1 MDFTN
6 CIFKSKFKIQTCALA
21 DYWHTYGGGGGNT
34 ASYTATFPSVK
45 VPLSSSANAVVGV
58 SGLWGNRNSYYTSY
72 PVGDLVSFGKTGT
85 SLTNLIDP
93 LENIATDVM
102 NSSIAFTSNNN
113 VSADGGPAMSGN
125 YLARN
130 PAQGYTDFYD
140 SDILNANGILPTT
153 ASPISVDLR
162 LTSTSNDILYAG
174 SLFVSV
180 DIEGAVLKKTIS
192 PTTIIDGNT
201 ATYTFTITNP
211 STTGQ
216 TFSGLAFTDLL
227 PSGIIIAASPNIT
240 ITGGSPSVT
249 ATAGSNVITVSNLT
263 LAAGQSSVITV
274 NVTNVPGMVNISCS
288 EYNEGFSNGF
298 DNINTSASTSNL
310 IVDITPQACLQ
321 VLCKPNSMQPLCD
334 YDSDGVANNAD
345 IDNDNDGILNAV
357 ESPNCFLTS
366 TQASV
371 IKKVSTPLASTVNN
385 IAVVSGADIP
395 TMHNGT
401 TGSSTSQNHNIT
413 AGSIKTDAVLYNV
426 AYPTEVLLTSMS
438 VYSSGSWGT
447 LSSAVLYG
455 SNDNNTWVLLSPNVD
470 TSTNSSPKVF
480 TNQNHPTTSYKYYQI
495 KFKTTG
501 SSPAV
506 SVYEVS
512 AILNLT
518 NYNQSLHYNY
528 DTNCNDDFD
537 LDTIPN
543 FLDLD
548 SDNDGCPDALEG
560 SATITLSQL
569 ITSTLP
575 GGNSGALIGAYN
587 QPVTTNLCFTTACVN
602 TQGLPQLANPANY
615 NNTTGQAI
623 GTTLNT
629 AVIDTN
635 CNFPCDPASPSFVDS
650 DKDTIGDECDLD
662 DDNDGILDTVECG
675 SLFTIENSGTFG
687 SNTGWFV
694 RNLQSTPGTGYT
706 FASFLDPNY
715 ADGNNIGAG
724 GYLVMNAN
732 VDNAHNF
739 FDGIVGHTDGTAED
753 MFLAVNGSNN
763 TGIFFNSTFYLAA
776 NTNYNFGFWALNAN
790 PNPLEAPTYPVNLG
804 YRVIKI
810 SDNSI
815 VASGSTGSIST
826 SQTWTNSSGTFTTG
840 SLTEQYRFEIYN
852 ISTGG
857 TGNDFAIDDI
867 YFKGCGDTD
876 GDSIPNYL
884 DVDSDNDG
892 CPDAVE
898 GDATI
903 TYSQLNSN
911 GSINGTV
918 NTTVGSAN
926 YGVPTIV
933 GLGQGSGSSY
943 DASTSVCCNTT
954 ETGSSDNDNDGVIDS
969 CDLDNDNDGILD
981 TSEGCRDTTFAGD
994 NVNPTGLP
1002 NVALITQ
1009 PFSVSTFTPSPANMA
1024 PIVVPSSITSTTIG
1038 SGINYV
1044 HISSLDANNN
1054 PTGHLEFTGITAT
1067 TLEEAKTN
1075 NEYIE
1080 FSFTSVATPFNG
1092 YVDWIGYY
1100 NRSITNP
1107 QHSLA
1112 FEITNNTL
1120 TSNNTTILGTIHQI
1134 AGEGGGTYPNGRRA
1148 YNNTDYYLNP
1158 SSNYTLRVYFYNVG
1172 NSVLEFDD
1180 LVLAFDYCVGDIDG
1194 DGVFNSSDL
1203 DSDNDGCP
1211 DANEYY
1217 NSITAIGTDG
1227 NNYFGTGN
1235 PPAINTNGTVV
1246 GATYTGN
1253 ITNSQTAVSATV
1265 TTEPINKIIST
1276 GGSTTFSVL
1285 ANAQSTTTFT
1295 TGIPNYSVPP
1305 ASDVSPLLTYQWQ
1318 VSTNGGATWSN
1329 VTNGGIYSGATT
1341 ATLNLTG
1348 ATVSMDGYLYKAVLA
1363 HPNNVCLS
1371 VNSNSALLDI
1381 LPIAT
1386 NDSACYVISTTA
1398 YPAINILTNDTTG
1411 DAVVANSFSL
1421 IAPGTAISIITDV
1434 QGDIVSFVI
1443 PGEGT
1448 WAING
1453 LDQVV
1458 FTPSSGFTGS
1468 PTPIQYTGKDAQG
1481 NLSNAATITLTTV
1494 SAGILSGTQTICSN
1508 GTTTF
1513 TSSVASGSWTS
1524 SDINVATIDANTG
1537 VITPVAAG
1545 TATMTYTIPA
1555 SGICPSVSAT
1565 RDLTVTLAPTE
1576 PIIAVTAATCNAVGT
1591 ATITNFNS
1599 AYTYTFTPTGPI
1611 AGSGVITGMIP
1622 GTSYSLIAT
1631 NTSGCISS
1639 TSSSFSIDN
1648 IIVTADTDS
1657 DGIDNFCDYDD
1668 DNDGILDLEE
1678 CSSGYIGQNETGAW
1692 KGTTNSIFTVTT
1704 ADIMAINPA
1713 ATFTLLGNGQ
1723 YPLNIDP
1730 TLGAPRRFS
1739 STGDG
1744 EYIVTWSPAV
1754 PASEIAFAMTDFD
1767 PSSGSTGFTGII
1779 EVNGGLA
1786 NNLFNAV
1793 SFPSRPSV
1801 NYNAQTGAFSDNGG
1815 LDNQAFGIIGTSS
1828 TLVSTLRVKTTGIGV
1843 DNLGW
1848 SFYASVSCDFD
1859 GDGIPNSLDLDSD
1872 NDGCSDANEYY
1883 NSTTADGGDGGVY
1896 GIGAPAVAIN
1906 GKVVAASYIG
1916 SYTNVENATNAT
1928 ITTQPVQQST
1938 TVGGNATF
1946 TVIATAQNTI
1956 TFVAGTPDYTVPPAT
1971 DSSLNITYQWQ
1982 VSTNNGATWSNITNG
1997 GVYSGAT
2004 SSTLTITG
2012 ATLAMNDYDY
2022 QVIVKHNEN
2031 VCILLESDPANLCVI
2046 NTPIISTTAAT
2057 CTAAG
2062 TATITNFDPSYSYT
2076 FAPAGPAAT
2085 TGGVITGMTPG
2096 IDYTLTA
2103 TNGSGCT
2110 SVATAA
2116 FQIGTQL
2123 VTPVTPTISVTAA
2136 TCSAVGTATITNV
2149 VSGNTYTFAP
2159 VGPTVDTTTGVI
2171 SGITA
2176 GTTYVV
2182 TTNNGSCTSASS
2194 ASFSIQPMLTT
2205 PVVPAITV
2213 AAATCTAAGTATITN
2228 FDPSYSYTFAPA
2240 GPSAGTG
2247 VITGMTPGVAYTLT
2261 ATNASGCTSTA
2272 TAAFQIGAQLVTP
2285 ATPTISVTAAT
2296 CSAAGV
2302 ATITNVVSGNTYTFA
2317 PVGPTVDTTTG
2328 VISGM
2333 TAGTTYVVTTNNGS
2347 CTSASSASF
2356 SIQPMLTTPVVP
2368 TISTTAATCTAAGTA
2383 TITNFDP
2390 SYSYT
2395 FAPAGPSA
2403 GTGVITGMTPGVDYT
2418 LTATNASGC
2427 TSTATVAFQI
2437 GAQLV
2442 TPATPTISVTA
2453 ATCSAAGVATITN
2466 VVSGNTY
2473 TFAPVGPTVDTTT
2486 GVISGMT
2493 AGTTYVVT
2501 TNNGSCT
2508 STASLSF
2515 SVQSQLATPVVPAIT
2530 VAAATCTAAGTA
2542 TITNFDP
2549 SYSYTFTPAGPS
2561 AGTGVITGMT
2571 PGVDYTLTAT
2581 NASGCTSTA
2590 TVAFQIGAQLVTPAT
2605 PAISVT
2611 AATCSA
2617 AGVATITNVVSGN
2630 TYTFAPVGP
2639 TVDTTTGVISGMTA
2653 GTTYVVTTNNGS
2665 CTSTASLSFS
2675 VQAQLATPVVPA
2687 ITVAAA
2693 TCTAAG
2699 TATITNF
2706 DPSYSYTFAPAGPAA
2721 TTGGVITGMTPGVD
2735 YTLTATNAAG
2745 CTSTATVAF
2754 QIGAQLVTPD
2764 TPTISVTAATCT
2776 AVGTA
2781 TITNVVS
2788 GNTYTFAPVGP
2799 TVDTTTGVISGMT
2812 AGEVYT
2818 VTTNNGS
2825 CTSASSASFGIQP
2838 MLTTPVVPT
2847 ISTTA
2852 ATCTAAGTATIT
2864 NFDPSYSYT
2873 FTPAGPS
2880 AGTGVITGMTPGVDY
2895 TLTATN
2901 ASGCT
2906 STATVAFQIG
2916 AQLVTPATPAIS
2928 VTAATC
2934 SAAGVATITNVVSG
2948 NTYTFAPVGPTVDT
2962 TTGVISG
2969 MTAGTTYVVTTN
2981 NGSCTSTASLSFS
2994 VQAQLAT
3001 PVVPAITVAAATC
3014 TAAGTAT
3021 ITNFDPSYSYTFA
3034 PAGPAATTGGV
3045 ITGMTPGVDYTLT
3058 ATNAAGCTS
3067 TATVAFQIGAQLVTP
3082 DTPTISVTA
3091 ATCTAVGTATITNV
3105 VSGNTYTFAP
3115 VGPTVDTTTGVISG
3129 MTAGEVYT
3137 VTTNNGSCT
3146 SASSASFGIQPMLT
3160 TPVVPTISTTAATC
3174 TAAGTATITN
3184 FDPSYSYTFAP
3195 AGPAAT
3201 TGGVITGMTPGVD
3214 YTLTA
3219 TNAAGCTS
3227 TATAAFQIGAQLVTP
3242 ATPTISVTA
3251 ATCTAVGTA
3260 TITNVVSG
3268 NTYTFAPVG
3277 PTVDTTTGVISGM
3290 TAGTTYVVTT
3300 NNGSCTSTASLSFS
3314 VQAQLATPVVP
3325 AITVAAA
3332 TCTAAGTAT
3341 ITNFD
3346 PSYSYTFVPAGPSA
3360 GTGVITGMTPGVAY
3374 TLTATNGS
3382 GCTSVATAAFQIGA
3396 QLVTP
3401 DTPTISVTAATCT
3414 AVGTAT
3420 ITNVVSGNTYTFAPV
3435 GPTVDTT
3442 TGVISGMTAGE
3453 VYTVT
3458 TNNGSC
3464 TSASSASF
3472 GIQPMLTTP
3481 VVPTISTTAA
3491 TCTAAGT
3498 ATITNFDPSYSYTF
3512 APAGPSAGTGV
3523 ITGMT
3528 PGIDYTLTAT
3538 NASGCTSTATAAFQ
3552 IGAQLVTPATP
3563 TISVTAATCSAAGVA
3578 TITNVVSGN
3587 TYTFA
3592 PVGPTVDTTTG
3603 VISGMTAGE
3612 VYTVTTNNGSC
3623 TSTASLSFS
3632 VQAQLATPVV
3642 PAITVAAA
3650 TCTAAGTATITN
3662 FDPSYSYTF
3671 APAGPAATTG
3681 GVITGMT
3688 PGVDY
3693 TLTATNASGCTS
3705 TATVAF
3711 QIGAQLVTPA
3721 TPTISTTAAT
3731 CSAVGT
3737 ATITNV
3743 VSGNTY
3749 TFAPVGPTVDTTT
3762 GVISG
3767 ITAGT
3772 TYVVTTNNGSCT
3784 SASSASF
3791 SIQPMLTTPVVPA
3804 ITVVAATC
3812 TAAGTATITNF
3823 DPSYSYTFA
3832 PAGPSA
3838 GTGVITGMT
3847 PGVDYT
3853 LTATN
3858 ASGCT
3863 STATVA
3869 FQIGAQ
3875 LVTPATP
3882 TISVTA
3888 ATCSAAGVATIT
3900 NVVSGNTY
3908 TFAPVGPTVDTT
3920 TGVISNLVAGT
3931 SYTVTTNNGSCTSAS
3946 SASFSI
3952 QPMLTTPVVPAITVA
3967 AATCTA
3973 AGTATITNFDPSYSY
3988 TFAPAGPS
3996 AGTGVITGMTPG
4008 VDYTLTAT
4016 NASGCTSTATVAFQ
4030 IGAQLVTPATPAIST
4045 TAATCSA
4052 AGVATITNVVSG
4064 NTYTFAPVGPTVDT
4078 TTGVISG
4085 MTAGEVYTVTTNNG
4099 SCTSTASLSFSV
4111 QAQLATPVVP
4121 AITVAAATCT
4131 AAGTATIT
4139 NFDPSYSY
4147 TFAPAGPAATT
4158 GGVITG
4164 MTPGVD
4170 YTLTATNGS
4179 GCTSVAMVA
4188 FQIGAQLVTPATPT
4202 ISVTAATCSAAGV
4215 ATITNV
4221 VSGNTYTFTPADPSI
4236 AVDTVTGV
4244 ISGMTAGTTYVVTTN
4259 NGSCT
4264 SASSASFSIQ
4274 PMLTTP
4280 VVPAITVAA
4289 ATCTA
4294 AGTATITNFDPS
4306 YSYTFAPAGP
4316 SAGTGV
4322 ITGMT
4327 PGVAY
4332 TLTATNGSGCT
4343 SVATAAFQIGAQLV
4357 TPDTPTISNTPAT
4370 CSSANIVKVTNLVSG
4385 VNYVVSRTGP
4395 TVDLTTGVI
4404 SGMTAGETYTVKAVS
4419 TSGSCSSAASV
4430 TFSLQPQFGTP
4441 AAPVSGGNQSV
4452 CIPTGSSATLTAVAS
4467 SQAGTTITWY
4477 ENSNGTGI
4485 TSPTYTSSTAYTRT
4499 IYAQAVSSQGCAS
4512 ALTAVTQTF
4521 YDAPVITNYTTN
4533 DPICEVNTKT
4543 LYATT
4548 PGGVWT
4554 VQSGG
4559 GTISAASSPNV
4570 FTYTPANVTTPTSV
4584 TVRYTLT
4591 PVAPSVCPP
4600 ATHDVTFTVNP
4611 NPDAPTVGSVIHPT
4625 CINANGSFKIAN
4637 YLATNT
4643 YTITST
4649 DGDVISGPTATGTVT
4664 ATAGTYTISVSNT
4677 YGCTGSASIDVT
4689 LNPQPA
4695 TPLTPTI
4702 SNTPA
4707 TCSSA
4712 NIVKVTN
4719 LVSGVNYVVSPTGP
4733 TVDLTTGVISGMI
4746 AGETYTVKAV
4756 SIPGGC
4762 SSAASTSFS
4771 LQAQLVTPA
4780 APTSGGDQV
4789 SCSPASL
4796 TATASAEAGA
4806 TITWYAD
4813 ATSTTPVTPTLSTVG
4828 MVTYYAEA
4836 TLGACKSATR
4846 TAVTLT
4852 INQTPTAP
4860 TSGGNITE
4868 CAASP
4873 IQTLTATATSPGNTV
4888 VWYTQATGG
4897 TALATAPTLNA
4908 VGTVTYYA
4916 EAVTSANCSSTT
4928 RTPVTLTINATPAA
4942 PTSGGDQVSCSPASL
4957 TASASAE
4964 AGATITWYADATSTT
4979 PVTPTL
4985 STVGMVTYYAEA
4997 TLGTCKSAT
5006 RTPVTLTINQ
5016 TPDTPTISNTP
5027 ATCSSANIVK
5037 VTNLVSGV
5045 NYVVSPTGPTV
5056 DVTTGVISGMIAG
5069 ETYNVK
5075 AVSTPGGCS
5084 SAASTSFSLQ
5094 APLVTPAAPTS
5105 GGDQVSCSPA
5115 SLTATA
5121 SAEAGATITWYADA
5135 TSTTPVTPTLSTVGT
5150 VTYYAEATLGACK
5163 SATRTLVTLTIN
5175 QTPEA
5180 PTSGGDITECA
5191 TSPIQTLT
5199 AIATSTG
5206 NTVTWYTQ
5214 ATGGT
5219 IVTSPTLNTVGT
5231 VTYYAE
5237 AVTSANCSSTTRTPV
5252 TLTIKATPAVPTLVE
5267 IIQPS
5272 CTSANGSFKIGN
5284 YLATNTYSITS
5295 ADGSVISGPT
5305 ATGLVTAAAGTYSIK
5320 SILNGCESTPVT
5332 VTINPQECADIV
5344 TVKTDG
5350 QTMYVAGS
5358 TVTYTITVTNNG
5370 PTAATNVTVADT
5382 APAGTTIS
5390 SWTGS
5395 NGSSGT
5401 GDVNNVL
5408 PTLAVGQ
5415 TVTYT
5420 VNVAVPATMTGN
5432 LTNTVTVTSVTPDPN
5447 PACTTCTDTDTPN
5460 TTFAENDINN
5470 TYADTPVSGNVKT
5483 NDSDAEGHGQMV
5495 TPSITVTP
5503 EGTLFLNANGTYNF
5517 IPAAGFTGTFV
5528 HTYTI
5533 CDNATPQACD
5543 TATLT
5548 IEVMPDP
5555 SDPTSPN
5562 DVVANNDTATTPE
5575 GQPVTI
5581 DVKANDFD
5589 PNGDAFE
5596 IDPTSIT
5603 QPANGTVTVNPD
5615 GTITYTPNPGF
5626 EGTDTFTY
5634 TVCDDATPTPACD
5647 TATVSVNVVPANN
5660 TNETYANDDAYNGDQ
5675 YQPITGNV
5683 LDNDTDPDVTG
5694 NDQFV
5699 TGYTQPAHGTVTIDP
5714 ITGEFTYTPTDEYT
5728 GPLSFTYTICDNGT
5742 PQACDIATVYLT
5754 INPANETLAVNDIN
5768 NTYENTPV
5776 SGSVST
5782 NDSDPQGHTQTVTP
5796 STTTTAE
5803 GTLVLNA
5810 NGTYTFTPAAGFT
5823 GTFVHTYTVCDS
5835 GTPQACDTATLTIE
5849 VMPDPSDPTSPNDVV
5864 ANNDT
5869 ATTPEGQPV
5878 TIDVKANDFD
5888 PNGDAFE
5895 IDPTSITQPANGTV
5909 TVNPD
5914 GTITY
5919 TPNPGFEGTDTFTYT
5934 VCDDA
5939 TPTPACDTATV
5950 SVNVVPANNTN
5961 ETYANDDA
5969 YNGDQYQPITGSVLD
5984 NDTDPDDNATGNI
5997 QTVKSNTQPAHG
6009 SVQMNPDGTFTYTP
6023 TPGDEYTGPLSF
6035 TYEVCDNGNPQACDI
6050 ATVYL
6055 TINPANETL
6064 AVNDINNTYENTP
6077 VSGSVSTNDSD
6088 PQGHTQTVTPST
6100 TTTAEGTLVLNANG
6114 TYTFTPAAGF
6124 TGTFVHT
6131 YTVCDSGT
6139 PQACDTATLT
6149 IEVMPDPSD
6158 PTSPNDVVANNDTA
6172 TTPEGQP
6179 VTIDVKANDFDPN
6192 GDAFEIDPTS
6202 ITQPA
6207 NGTVT
6212 VNPDGT
6218 ITYTPNPGFE
6228 GTDTFTYTVC
6238 DDATPTPACDTATVS
6253 VNVVPANN
6261 TNETYA
6267 NDDAYNGDQYQPIT
6281 GSVLD
6286 NDTDPDDNAT
6296 GNIQT
6301 VKSNTQPAHGSVQ
6314 MNPDG
6319 TFTYTPTPGDEYT
6332 GPLSFTY
6339 EVCDNGNPQ
6348 ACDTATVYLTINPA
6362 NETLAVN
6369 DINNTYVNTPVSGS
6383 VSTNDSDPQ
6392 GHTQTVTPST
6402 TTTAEGTLVLNANGT
6417 YTFTP
6422 AAGFTGT
6429 FVHTYTV
6436 CDSGTPQACDTATLT
6451 IEVMPNPFTG
6461 PNDVVA
6467 NNDTATT
6474 EEGQPVTINVK
6485 ANDFDPN
6492 GDTVGTPTVVTQP
6505 ANGTVTVNPDGTI
6518 TYTPNPGFEG
6528 TDTFTYTV
6536 CDDAT
6541 PTPACDTATVSVN
6554 VVPTPEPGENVIYA
6568 NDDAYNG
6575 DGPTIEGSVFDNDS
6589 DPDSDTSTIHTFT
6602 VVDQPKHG
6610 MVTID
6615 PITGEFIY
6623 TPEPGYVGPDSF
6635 RYTVCDDGDPQA
6647 CDTATVYLS
6656 VNSAPSLEIT
6666 KAGSYVDTNE
6676 DGIANAGDE
6685 IHYVFTVKNTGNV
6698 VLTNVTVSD
6707 DNAVVSGGPLASLAI
6722 GATDSTTF
6730 TAVHVL
6736 TATDLAAG
6744 YVYNLAT
6751 AKGTDPTGAEVTDA
6765 SVDPNPCSTCPV
6777 EPTCVDCTIVAIP
6790 NTTHAI
6796 DDINNTFVNTPVSGN
6811 VLTND
6816 FDREGHTQSI
6826 DLTSVTQPA
6835 NGTVQMNADGSYTYT
6850 PNAGFTGVDTFTYT
6864 ICDNGT
6870 PQACETATVT
6880 INVEG
6885 LIDPNVNVVV
6895 ANNDAVITKVD
6906 TPIAIVVLANDFDP
6920 QGDSFS
6926 VQKGSLTKPSHG
6938 KVTLNADGTVTYT
6951 PDPGY
6956 VGEDSFMYTICDNG
6970 TPQACEEATVIVTI
6984 LPASN
6989 LNSTYA
6995 VDDSY
7000 YINCSSLSDMNL
7012 LDNDYDLEKDGQYID
7027 IKINPVI
7034 GPKHGTLELHE
7045 DGTFTYTVN
7054 GCYVG
7059 PDSFVYEVRDTNG
7072 DQAIDRATVYL
7083 MIQDTTAPEFVE
7095 ALPSD
7100 VTVECNAVPA
7110 APVLTAVDTCGSAEV
7125 SYKEARI
7132 DGACAN
7138 SYTLERTWTATDACG
7153 NTTVHTQIV
7162 TVEDTTGPSFV
7173 GTMPAAE
7180 IYIRCEELAAAETL
7194 QAQDECG
7201 EVEVRSY
7208 DEKVEGDC
7216 ESKYDIIRTWVA
7228 TDSCGNETRYT
7239 QTIHL
7244 SCPMEIFNAVTPNGD
7259 GMNDEFVLK
7268 GINCYPGN
7276 TVEIYNRWGVLVYET
7291 RDYNSR
7297 GNTFKGYSEGRVTV
7311 KQHSKLPTGTY
7322 YYVVKYTY
7330 DLGDGRQYPTEQAGY
7345 LHLETN

>member
-1 MDFTN
+1 MKSNYFLLLVRHLLFT
-6 CIFKSKFKIQTCALA
+6 L
-21 DYWHTYGGGGGNT
+21 
-34 ASYTATFPSVK
+34 TFM
-45 VPLSSSANAVVGV
+45 VGV
-58 SGLWGNRNSYYTSY
+58 SASSQ
-72 PVGDLVSFGKTGT
+72 SFIIGFP
-85 SLTNLIDP
+85 SH
-93 LENIATDVM
+93 
-102 NSSIAFTSNNN
+102 SSIPTQ
-113 VSADGGPAMSGN
+113 
-125 YLARN
+125 N
-130 PAQGYTDFYD
+130 PR
-140 SDILNANGILPTT
+140 DITVCYENTLLK
-153 ASPISVDLR
+153 VR
-162 LTSTSNDILYAG
+162 LDVA
-174 SLFVSV
+174 
-180 DIEGAVLKKTIS
+180 A
-192 PTTIIDGNT
+192 
-201 ATYTFTITNP
+201 A
-211 STTGQ
+211 STTGANVSVQ
-216 TFSGLAFTDLL
+216 L
-227 PSGIIIAASPNIT
+227 PTGVEYVPGSLTKINGTAALTIAENGGGANAPNFLI
-240 ITGGSPSVT
+240 GP
-249 ATAGSNVITVSNLT
+249 SNLVI
-263 LAAGQSSVITV
+263 GQFIEFT
-274 NVTNVPGMVNISCS
+274 ISRKATC
-288 EYNEGFSNGF
+288 
-298 DNINTSASTSNL
+298 AS
-310 IVDITPQACLQ
+310 
-321 VLCKPNSMQPLCD
+321 
-334 YDSDGVANNAD
+334 
-345 IDNDNDGILNAV
+345 
-357 ESPNCFLTS
+357 
-366 TQASV
+366 QASV
-371 IKKVSTPLASTVNN
+371 LTGTVFK
-385 IAVVSGADIP
+385 DI
-395 TMHNGT
+395 
-401 TGSSTSQNHNIT
+401 
-413 AGSIKTDAVLYNV
+413 V
-426 AYPTEVLLTSMS
+426 
-438 VYSSGSWGT
+438 
-447 LSSAVLYG
+447 
-455 SNDNNTWVLLSPNVD
+455 
-470 TSTNSSPKVF
+470 
-480 TNQNHPTTSYKYYQI
+480 
-495 KFKTTG
+495 
-501 SSPAV
+501 
-506 SVYEVS
+506 
-512 AILNLT
+512 
-518 NYNQSLHYNY
+518 
-528 DTNCNDDFD
+528 
-537 LDTIPN
+537 
-543 FLDLD
+543 
-548 SDNDGCPDALEG
+548 
-560 SATITLSQL
+560 SATIT
-569 ITSTLP
+569 
-575 GGNSGALIGAYN
+575 
-587 QPVTTNLCFTTACVN
+587 
-602 TQGLPQLANPANY
+602 
-615 NNTTGQAI
+615 
-623 GTTLNT
+623 
-629 AVIDTN
+629 
-635 CNFPCDPASPSFVDS
+635 
-650 DKDTIGDECDLD
+650 
-662 DDNDGILDTVECG
+662 
-675 SLFTIENSGTFG
+675 
-687 SNTGWFV
+687 
-694 RNLQSTPGTGYT
+694 
-706 FASFLDPNY
+706 
-715 ADGNNIGAG
+715 
-724 GYLVMNAN
+724 
-732 VDNAHNF
+732 
-739 FDGIVGHTDGTAED
+739 
-753 MFLAVNGSNN
+753 
-763 TGIFFNSTFYLAA
+763 
-776 NTNYNFGFWALNAN
+776 
-790 PNPLEAPTYPVNLG
+790 
-804 YRVIKI
+804 
-810 SDNSI
+810 
-815 VASGSTGSIST
+815 
-826 SQTWTNSSGTFTTG
+826 
-840 SLTEQYRFEIYN
+840 
-852 ISTGG
+852 
-857 TGNDFAIDDI
+857 
-867 YFKGCGDTD
+867 
-876 GDSIPNYL
+876 
-884 DVDSDNDG
+884 
-892 CPDAVE
+892 
-898 GDATI
+898 
-903 TYSQLNSN
+903 
-911 GSINGTV
+911 
-918 NTTVGSAN
+918 
-926 YGVPTIV
+926 
-933 GLGQGSGSSY
+933 
-943 DASTSVCCNTT
+943 
-954 ETGSSDNDNDGVIDS
+954 
-969 CDLDNDNDGILD
+969 
-981 TSEGCRDTTFAGD
+981 
-994 NVNPTGLP
+994 
-1002 NVALITQ
+1002 
-1009 PFSVSTFTPSPANMA
+1009 
-1024 PIVVPSSITSTTIG
+1024 
-1038 SGINYV
+1038 
-1044 HISSLDANNN
+1044 
-1054 PTGHLEFTGITAT
+1054 
-1067 TLEEAKTN
+1067 
-1075 NEYIE
+1075 
-1080 FSFTSVATPFNG
+1080 
-1092 YVDWIGYY
+1092 
-1100 NRSITNP
+1100 
-1107 QHSLA
+1107 
-1112 FEITNNTL
+1112 
-1120 TSNNTTILGTIHQI
+1120 
-1134 AGEGGGTYPNGRRA
+1134 
-1148 YNNTDYYLNP
+1148 
-1158 SSNYTLRVYFYNVG
+1158 
-1172 NSVLEFDD
+1172 
-1180 LVLAFDYCVGDIDG
+1180 
-1194 DGVFNSSDL
+1194 
-1203 DSDNDGCP
+1203 
-1211 DANEYY
+1211 
-1217 NSITAIGTDG
+1217 
-1227 NNYFGTGN
+1227 
-1235 PPAINTNGTVV
+1235 
-1246 GATYTGN
+1246 
-1253 ITNSQTAVSATV
+1253 
-1265 TTEPINKIIST
+1265 
-1276 GGSTTFSVL
+1276 
-1285 ANAQSTTTFT
+1285 
-1295 TGIPNYSVPP
+1295 
-1305 ASDVSPLLTYQWQ
+1305 
-1318 VSTNGGATWSN
+1318 
-1329 VTNGGIYSGATT
+1329 GATT
-1341 ATLNLTG
+1341 ATATSSAYQVTYPVFSFSQPATLTNAVLGQVASRTFTLNNGGNGSTNTIYMEINYPANSVESTGLQITGGTGSAGTVTLTPTSTTGTVATGITHNYTITAAQLSGGSLDFGENLIFTESFTVRGCGAPTTYNAGYGSGQLSTNWCQTVTGTGSVAMQNGVPSFSAHTNALVGYVNECTPFQVNSTYTNGATGSAAAGMYNVVLEKGIKGQGNFITGYPTNFYQLSNFNVNGTPVTATFVPTGVYASNLGPHAIAQVNLNNIFTTDPDGAGVGLSDLDGDGFFDDLPAGATVTLNYNFTLNCSYVVNCPQPVDVQNFGGGVRYSTMCDATQIVPNSLGASGNALQYLFTGISMNGYAPANIEPSTNFQVRLSAGRYQWGSFTYGTNSRIVYEITLPPGVSVVGGTSGTTQWVNGDFPSTATPVTATYNQVGQVVTITSPTNAFGYAFLNLTYDCIAGGGASTLPLSYKIRKINDIVTGCVCNSDLACGNLTVNTFCPGPCSFITTAVPVVERADNSLGWTDNTYTTRQSRAAISAYDLSKALYLDEIEIKGNAVMGSSTNNSNLYIRLELPKATGNLSKLTPLNTDVVIKRGGVTVASGNVTTFVQTNSTTTNQVIDWNLTSILPTGGLLLGDVVETISRYQVATNDGLPRHDVQSGGAFYLYNLDASNVKERCVDRIAEMYLVGTDGVDGRNAFNFAGCTETNAGSNLQHFARRFDTVGVQYANEWRPTMYIERIDVTIPSQYNIIASNFINSLTYAGQTYDQFIPMVPNSVSGDTRTYLNPGTWLPLQHTITNNYGAWTRFSLQPNCSTVAGNGTGNIKTVTYIKDYYYHYADQAVKPTNWDRVVTYDQGTNYSLKPAVTLTNQTGSIQAASSTESFVVRMASTGLSTAPYTWLAIPTIAGVTVTQIEETSTGTIITPTAYTGGVWFPLSTTGLATGTFKDYRVTFTYANCNPFDVNVIGGWNCSSYPTSPDEYTCGPATVNTPFHVVPQQAEVQIIAVSMATNINLCSPMQYEYRINSAGAGNTVNNKFKIDVPVG
-1348 ATVSMDGYLYKAVLA
+1348 ATVVPGSVLA
-1363 HPNNVCLS
+1363 EYPVGSGNWLPVIVTASGSSVIADLTSYVNYPVQGLPGTLTDGGDGNLRLMGIRFQVNTNCDFIVNSSIYVSTSANRSCGEPAVGDGTGTPSINVGVAGVSPAVVLVPQFNAPTPLNNCSMAPVAFNDIKLKIQTPPSVGATGLVRILLPEGFNYVPGSFGCSSVKCPTFNSVITTSDGKRYIELTLPSALVTGDELVFNLSMLPTSNIVCGTHEVTLITLDRISGVVCPSEPSGVCPGILAETGRAVTNIIVNKPQLDIQSVTYSKAIPACGNTLALPSQVIISVKNTSTISQTNSNPANPVVVNFYAADSMGIPTGSILATYTMTGSIAAGATVTETVTGILNTTSTNLVAVISDTSNCVCTASSLVINILPITTCDTATMTAGSPVTVNVVTNDTTGDTVDPTTVSLVASSIPGATCDVTDANGDCTQVTVPGEGVWS
-1371 VNSNSALLDI
+1371 VNPTTGAVTFTPASGFTGTPTPITYTVEDAEGSESNAATITLDV

-1386 NDSACYVISTTA
+1386 NDAMCYTVGTSSVQV
-1398 YPAINILTNDTTG
+1398 NVLTNDTTG
-1411 DAVVANSFSL
+1411 DTIVPTRVSLVASAS
-1421 IAPGTAISIITDV
+1421 ATSIVTDA
-1434 QGDIVSFVI
+1434 QGDVTSFTI
-1443 PGEGT
+1443 IGEGVWSVNT
-1448 WAING
+1448 TSG
-1453 LDQVV
+1453 LVT
-1458 FTPSSGFTGS
+1458 FIPAAGFTGT
-1468 PTPIQYTGKDAQG
+1468 PTVISYKGYDAEG
-1481 NLSNAATITLTTV
+1481 NASNNATITLSTANAGVISGTSEVCLTSPVTTV
-1494 SAGILSGTQTICSN
+1494 TY
-1508 GTTTF
+1508 TTTG
-1513 TSSVASGSWTS
+1513 TGGTWSSSNTTVATVDASG
-1524 SDINVATIDANTG
+1524 V
-1537 VITPVAAG
+1537 VTPK
-1545 TATMTYTIPA
+1545 
-1555 SGICPSVSAT
+1555 
-1565 RDLTVTLAPTE
+1565 
-1576 PIIAVTAATCNAVGT
+1576 AVGT
-1591 ATITNFNS
+1591 ADIT
-1599 AYTYTFTPTGPI
+1599 
-1611 AGSGVITGMIP
+1611 
-1622 GTSYSLIAT
+1622 YS
-1631 NTSGCISS
+1631 
-1639 TSSSFSIDN
+1639 
-1648 IIVTADTDS
+1648 V
-1657 DGIDNFCDYDD
+1657 
-1668 DNDGILDLEE
+1668 
-1678 CSSGYIGQNETGAW
+1678 
-1692 KGTTNSIFTVTT
+1692 
-1704 ADIMAINPA
+1704 A
-1713 ATFTLLGNGQ
+1713 ATVNC
-1723 YPLNIDP
+1723 
-1730 TLGAPRRFS
+1730 
-1739 STGDG
+1739 
-1744 EYIVTWSPAV
+1744 PAV
-1754 PASEIAFAMTDFD
+1754 SAK
-1767 PSSGSTGFTGII
+1767 
-1779 EVNGGLA
+1779 
-1786 NNLFNAV
+1786 
-1793 SFPSRPSV
+1793 R
-1801 NYNAQTGAFSDNGG
+1801 
-1815 LDNQAFGIIGTSS
+1815 
-1828 TLVSTLRVKTTGIGV
+1828 
-1843 DNLGW
+1843 
-1848 SFYASVSCDFD
+1848 
-1859 GDGIPNSLDLDSD
+1859 
-1872 NDGCSDANEYY
+1872 
-1883 NSTTADGGDGGVY
+1883 
-1896 GIGAPAVAIN
+1896 
-1906 GKVVAASYIG
+1906 
-1916 SYTNVENATNAT
+1916 T
-1928 ITTQPVQQST
+1928 I
-1938 TVGGNATF
+1938 
-1946 TVIATAQNTI
+1946 TVIA
-1956 TFVAGTPDYTVPPAT
+1956 
-1971 DSSLNITYQWQ
+1971 
-1982 VSTNNGATWSNITNG
+1982 
-1997 GVYSGAT
+1997 
-2004 SSTLTITG
+2004 
-2012 ATLAMNDYDY
+2012 
-2022 QVIVKHNEN
+2022 
-2031 VCILLESDPANLCVI
+2031 
-2046 NTPIISTTAAT
+2046 
-2057 CTAAG
+2057 
-2062 TATITNFDPSYSYT
+2062 
-2076 FAPAGPAAT
+2076 
-2085 TGGVITGMTPG
+2085 
-2096 IDYTLTA
+2096 
-2103 TNGSGCT
+2103 
-2110 SVATAA
+2110 
-2116 FQIGTQL
+2116 
-2123 VTPVTPTISVTAA
+2123 PV
-2136 TCSAVGTATITNV
+2136 
-2149 VSGNTYTFAP
+2149 
-2159 VGPTVDTTTGVI
+2159 
-2171 SGITA
+2171 
-2176 GTTYVV
+2176 
-2182 TTNNGSCTSASS
+2182 
-2194 ASFSIQPMLTT
+2194 
-2205 PVVPAITV
+2205 AIT
-2213 AAATCTAAGTATITN
+2213 I
-2228 FDPSYSYTFAPA
+2228 
-2240 GPSAGTG
+2240 
-2247 VITGMTPGVAYTLT
+2247 
-2261 ATNASGCTSTA
+2261 
-2272 TAAFQIGAQLVTP
+2272 TP
-2285 ATPTISVTAAT
+2285 ATPGTLCVGSSTTLHAEPAGGTWTSNSSNAVITANNADGT
-2296 CSAAGV
+2296 AYVQINAAGD
-2302 ATITNVVSGNTYTFA
+2302 YTFNYSHPGVPGVSCPNA
-2317 PVGPTVDTTTG
+2317 IQSFTLVTG
-2328 VISGM
+2328 V
-2333 TAGTTYVVTTNNGS
+2333 AY
-2347 CTSASSASF
+2347 
-2356 SIQPMLTTPVVP
+2356 
-2368 TISTTAATCTAAGTA
+2368 
-2383 TITNFDP
+2383 
-2390 SYSYT
+2390 
-2395 FAPAGPSA
+2395 
-2403 GTGVITGMTPGVDYT
+2403 
-2418 LTATNASGC
+2418 
-2427 TSTATVAFQI
+2427 
-2437 GAQLV
+2437 
-2442 TPATPTISVTA
+2442 PATPS
-2453 ATCSAAGVATITN
+2453 IT
-2466 VVSGNTY
+2466 
-2473 TFAPVGPTVDTTT
+2473 
-2486 GVISGMT
+2486 
-2493 AGTTYVVT
+2493 
-2501 TNNGSCT
+2501 
-2508 STASLSF
+2508 
-2515 SVQSQLATPVVPAIT
+2515 
-2530 VAAATCTAAGTA
+2530 
-2542 TITNFDP
+2542 
-2549 SYSYTFTPAGPS
+2549 
-2561 AGTGVITGMT
+2561 
-2571 PGVDYTLTAT
+2571 
-2581 NASGCTSTA
+2581 
-2590 TVAFQIGAQLVTPAT
+2590 
-2605 PAISVT
+2605 
-2611 AATCSA
+2611 
-2617 AGVATITNVVSGN
+2617 
-2630 TYTFAPVGP
+2630 
-2639 TVDTTTGVISGMTA
+2639 
-2653 GTTYVVTTNNGS
+2653 
-2665 CTSTASLSFS
+2665 
-2675 VQAQLATPVVPA
+2675 
-2687 ITVAAA
+2687 
-2693 TCTAAG
+2693 
-2699 TATITNF
+2699 
-2706 DPSYSYTFAPAGPAA
+2706 
-2721 TTGGVITGMTPGVD
+2721 
-2735 YTLTATNAAG
+2735 
-2745 CTSTATVAF
+2745 
-2754 QIGAQLVTPD
+2754 
-2764 TPTISVTAATCT
+2764 
-2776 AVGTA
+2776 
-2781 TITNVVS
+2781 
-2788 GNTYTFAPVGP
+2788 
-2799 TVDTTTGVISGMT
+2799 
-2812 AGEVYT
+2812 
-2818 VTTNNGS
+2818 
-2825 CTSASSASFGIQP
+2825 
-2838 MLTTPVVPT
+2838 
-2847 ISTTA
+2847 
-2852 ATCTAAGTATIT
+2852 
-2864 NFDPSYSYT
+2864 
-2873 FTPAGPS
+2873 
-2880 AGTGVITGMTPGVDY
+2880 
-2895 TLTATN
+2895 
-2901 ASGCT
+2901 
-2906 STATVAFQIG
+2906 
-2916 AQLVTPATPAIS
+2916 
-2928 VTAATC
+2928 
-2934 SAAGVATITNVVSG
+2934 
-2948 NTYTFAPVGPTVDT
+2948 
-2962 TTGVISG
+2962 
-2969 MTAGTTYVVTTN
+2969 
-2981 NGSCTSTASLSFS
+2981 
-2994 VQAQLAT
+2994 
-3001 PVVPAITVAAATC
+3001 
-3014 TAAGTAT
+3014 
-3021 ITNFDPSYSYTFA
+3021 
-3034 PAGPAATTGGV
+3034 
-3045 ITGMTPGVDYTLT
+3045 
-3058 ATNAAGCTS
+3058 
-3067 TATVAFQIGAQLVTP
+3067 
-3082 DTPTISVTA
+3082 
-3091 ATCTAVGTATITNV
+3091 
-3105 VSGNTYTFAP
+3105 
-3115 VGPTVDTTTGVISG
+3115 
-3129 MTAGEVYT
+3129 
-3137 VTTNNGSCT
+3137 
-3146 SASSASFGIQPMLT
+3146 
-3160 TPVVPTISTTAATC
+3160 
-3174 TAAGTATITN
+3174 
-3184 FDPSYSYTFAP
+3184 
-3195 AGPAAT
+3195 
-3201 TGGVITGMTPGVD
+3201 
-3214 YTLTA
+3214 
-3219 TNAAGCTS
+3219 
-3227 TATAAFQIGAQLVTP
+3227 
-3242 ATPTISVTA
+3242 
-3251 ATCTAVGTA
+3251 
-3260 TITNVVSG
+3260 
-3268 NTYTFAPVG
+3268 
-3277 PTVDTTTGVISGM
+3277 
-3290 TAGTTYVVTT
+3290 
-3300 NNGSCTSTASLSFS
+3300 
-3314 VQAQLATPVVP
+3314 
-3325 AITVAAA
+3325 
-3332 TCTAAGTAT
+3332 
-3341 ITNFD
+3341 
-3346 PSYSYTFVPAGPSA
+3346 
-3360 GTGVITGMTPGVAY
+3360 
-3374 TLTATNGS
+3374 
-3382 GCTSVATAAFQIGA
+3382 
-3396 QLVTP
+3396 
-3401 DTPTISVTAATCT
+3401 
-3414 AVGTAT
+3414 
-3420 ITNVVSGNTYTFAPV
+3420 
-3435 GPTVDTT
+3435 
-3442 TGVISGMTAGE
+3442 
-3453 VYTVT
+3453 
-3458 TNNGSC
+3458 
-3464 TSASSASF
+3464 
-3472 GIQPMLTTP
+3472 
-3481 VVPTISTTAA
+3481 
-3491 TCTAAGT
+3491 
-3498 ATITNFDPSYSYTF
+3498 
-3512 APAGPSAGTGV
+3512 
-3523 ITGMT
+3523 
-3528 PGIDYTLTAT
+3528 
-3538 NASGCTSTATAAFQ
+3538 
-3552 IGAQLVTPATP
+3552 
-3563 TISVTAATCSAAGVA
+3563 
-3578 TITNVVSGN
+3578 
-3587 TYTFA
+3587 
-3592 PVGPTVDTTTG
+3592 
-3603 VISGMTAGE
+3603 
-3612 VYTVTTNNGSC
+3612 
-3623 TSTASLSFS
+3623 
-3632 VQAQLATPVV
+3632 
-3642 PAITVAAA
+3642 
-3650 TCTAAGTATITN
+3650 
-3662 FDPSYSYTF
+3662 
-3671 APAGPAATTG
+3671 
-3681 GVITGMT
+3681 
-3688 PGVDY
+3688 
-3693 TLTATNASGCTS
+3693 
-3705 TATVAF
+3705 
-3711 QIGAQLVTPA
+3711 
-3721 TPTISTTAAT
+3721 
-3731 CSAVGT
+3731 
-3737 ATITNV
+3737 
-3743 VSGNTY
+3743 
-3749 TFAPVGPTVDTTT
+3749 
-3762 GVISG
+3762 
-3767 ITAGT
+3767 
-3772 TYVVTTNNGSCT
+3772 
-3784 SASSASF
+3784 
-3791 SIQPMLTTPVVPA
+3791 
-3804 ITVVAATC
+3804 
-3812 TAAGTATITNF
+3812 
-3823 DPSYSYTFA
+3823 
-3832 PAGPSA
+3832 
-3838 GTGVITGMT
+3838 
-3847 PGVDYT
+3847 
-3853 LTATN
+3853 
-3858 ASGCT
+3858 
-3863 STATVA
+3863 
-3869 FQIGAQ
+3869 
-3875 LVTPATP
+3875 
-3882 TISVTA
+3882 
-3888 ATCSAAGVATIT
+3888 
-3900 NVVSGNTY
+3900 
-3908 TFAPVGPTVDTT
+3908 
-3920 TGVISNLVAGT
+3920 
-3931 SYTVTTNNGSCTSAS
+3931 
-3946 SASFSI
+3946 
-3952 QPMLTTPVVPAITVA
+3952 
-3967 AATCTA
+3967 
-3973 AGTATITNFDPSYSY
+3973 
-3988 TFAPAGPS
+3988 
-3996 AGTGVITGMTPG
+3996 
-4008 VDYTLTAT
+4008 
-4016 NASGCTSTATVAFQ
+4016 
-4030 IGAQLVTPATPAIST
+4030 
-4045 TAATCSA
+4045 
-4052 AGVATITNVVSG
+4052 
-4064 NTYTFAPVGPTVDT
+4064 
-4078 TTGVISG
+4078 
-4085 MTAGEVYTVTTNNG
+4085 
-4099 SCTSTASLSFSV
+4099 
-4111 QAQLATPVVP
+4111 
-4121 AITVAAATCT
+4121 
-4131 AAGTATIT
+4131 
-4139 NFDPSYSY
+4139 
-4147 TFAPAGPAATT
+4147 
-4158 GGVITG
+4158 
-4164 MTPGVD
+4164 
-4170 YTLTATNGS
+4170 
-4179 GCTSVAMVA
+4179 
-4188 FQIGAQLVTPATPT
+4188 
-4202 ISVTAATCSAAGV
+4202 
-4215 ATITNV
+4215 
-4221 VSGNTYTFTPADPSI
+4221 
-4236 AVDTVTGV
+4236 
-4244 ISGMTAGTTYVVTTN
+4244 
-4259 NGSCT
+4259 
-4264 SASSASFSIQ
+4264 
-4274 PMLTTP
+4274 
-4280 VVPAITVAA
+4280 
-4289 ATCTA
+4289 
-4294 AGTATITNFDPS
+4294 
-4306 YSYTFAPAGP
+4306 
-4316 SAGTGV
+4316 
-4322 ITGMT
+4322 
-4327 PGVAY
+4327 
-4332 TLTATNGSGCT
+4332 
-4343 SVATAAFQIGAQLV
+4343 
-4357 TPDTPTISNTPAT
+4357 NTPAT
-4370 CSSANIVKVTNLVSG
+4370 CSSANVVKITNYVSTG
-4385 VNYVVSRTGP
+4385 VNYVFTPAGP
-4395 TVDLTTGVI
+4395 TVAADGTI

-5094 APLVTPAAPTS
+5094 AQLVTPAAPTS